1 MRTRLFLRTTEFL
14 WQEGHTAHATE
25 AEAEAEALQ
34 MLGVYREFMEGHL
47 AMPVV
52 TGRKSESERFA
63 GAVRTY
69 ATEAMMQDNRALQA
83 GTSHNLGQ
91 NFARQFALKF
101 ASETGGEEYAW
112 NTSWGVSTRMIG
124 GLVMTHSDDQGVVM
138 PPRVAPIQVVVV
150 PIYRKPEEG
159 EAVLA
164 KAREIAAA
172 LAPVRVHVD
181 ARENMTPGAKF
192 YEWEL
197 RGVPFRIEI
206 GPKDLAKGQVVL
218 ARRVLGEGEERKQF
232 LPEADV
238 LASIGRRLEDYHAF
252 LFERARA
259 RREANS
265 HRGVTDYARFREI
278 VDGPGGFVYTGWC
291 GSAECESQVKEDV
304 KATIRVLPDPEFRSA
319 EAPTTCVRCGQPART
334 EAMWAKAY

>member
-1 MRTRLFLRTTEFL
+1 
-14 WQEGHTAHATE
+14 
-25 AEAEAEALQ
+25 
-34 MLGVYREFMEGHL
+34 
-47 AMPVV
+47 
-52 TGRKSESERFA
+52 
-63 GAVRTY
+63 
-69 ATEAMMQDNRALQA
+69 
-83 GTSHNLGQ
+83 
-91 NFARQFALKF
+91 
-101 ASETGGEEYAW
+101 
-112 NTSWGVSTRMIG
+112 
-124 GLVMTHSDDQGVVM
+124 
-138 PPRVAPIQVVVV
+138 
-150 PIYRKPEEG
+150 
-159 EAVLA
+159 
-164 KAREIAAA
+164 
-172 LAPVRVHVD
+172 
-181 ARENMTPGAKF
+181 MTPGAKF

-278 VDGPGGFVYTGWC
+278 VEGPGGFVYTGWC

-319 EAPTTCVRCGQPART
+319 EAPTTCVRCGQPAQT